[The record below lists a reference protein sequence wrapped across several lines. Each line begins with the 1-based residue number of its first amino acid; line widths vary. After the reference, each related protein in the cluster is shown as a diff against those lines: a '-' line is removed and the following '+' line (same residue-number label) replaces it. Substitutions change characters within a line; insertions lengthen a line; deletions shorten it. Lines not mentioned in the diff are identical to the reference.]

1 MTTLTARPDTRPTLA
16 GQDFRNARFA
26 AQHVLWNESTLNS
39 VRHCGRSLSKH
50 AGDGQTVSVKMT
62 DGKAAG
68 FAGLQ
73 SCGSVHACPVCSG
86 KIAPV
91 RAAEIQAAV
100 DAWHSRGGRVIF
112 NTFTMRHFDK
122 HVLDALWDGLSDAWA
137 KVTSGS
143 SWERDSD
150 KYGDVPVIRTKT
162 RQKNKIK
169 FTVETPGNRIHFI
182 RAVETTEGAN
192 GWHVHIHALLFVR
205 GDVSQDDATALG
217 NEMFGRWKRALVNA
231 GLPAPTRKHGVDS
244 RLVPAD
250 GTMPLG
256 EYFSK
261 AVYGQPRKSTSKV
274 SWELAGGMGKHGRQ
288 GNRTPFQ
295 ILADVLEHG
304 DVVDLAKWRD
314 FEQASKGRRQIT
326 WSHGFRDLLG
336 LGAEKTDEEIAE
348 EENGGDV
355 IMTFTAVEWRE
366 ARLYL
371 HKGRILSLVE
381 MGCTKPQV
389 LRILFSDL
397 GLAA

>member
-1 MTTLTARPDTRPTLA
+1 MTSVAAHPDKATRTAA
-16 GQDFRNARFA
+16 DFREARFT
-26 AQHVLWNESTLNS
+26 AQHVLWEESTLNS

-50 AGDGQTVSVKMT
+50 AGDGQTVSVKMSE
-62 DGKAAG
+62 GKAAG

-100 DAWHSRGGRVIF
+100 DAWHALGHRVIF
-112 NTFTMRHFDK
+112 NTFTMRHFDR
-122 HVLDALWDGLSDAWA
+122 HVLDALWDGLSGAWG

-150 KYGDVPVIRTKT
+150 KYGQQPVIRSKR
-162 RQKNKIK
+162 RQKDGVK
-169 FTVETPGNRIHFI
+169 FTVETPGRRINFI
-182 RAVETTEGAN
+182 RAVETTEGDN
-192 GWHVHIHALLFVR
+192 GWHVHIHALLFVN
-205 GDVSQDDATALG
+205 GDVTQASATALG

-244 RLVPAD
+244 KLVPQD

-261 AVYGQPRKSTSKV
+261 AVYGQPQKSKAKV
-274 SWELAGGMGKHGRQ
+274 SWELAGGMGKHGRK

-295 ILADVLEHG
+295 ILADVLAFG
-304 DVVDLAKWRD
+304 DATDLAKWRD

-326 WSHGFRDLLG
+326 WSHGFRELLG
-336 LGAEKTDEEIAE
+336 LGVEETDEDIAEKDL
-348 EENGGDV
+348 GGDV
-355 IMTFTAVEWRE
+355 VMTFCFTEWRE
-366 ARLYL
+366 LGLYW
-371 HKGRILSLVE
+371 HKSRILELVE
-381 MGCTKPQV
+381 AGCSKVQLMKI
-389 LRILFSDL
+389 LRQPRQ
-397 GLAA
+397 